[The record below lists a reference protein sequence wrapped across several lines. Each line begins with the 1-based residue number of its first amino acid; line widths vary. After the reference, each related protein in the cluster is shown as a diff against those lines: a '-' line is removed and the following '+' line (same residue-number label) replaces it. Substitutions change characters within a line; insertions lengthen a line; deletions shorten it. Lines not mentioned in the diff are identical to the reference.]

1 MPLFFIPQWIFTAMI
16 KQPFAMVGLSLV
28 LFSMSGNVSG
38 ETNADDLNK
47 SKQKISQTDQSG
59 INSQK
64 RVNDLDEQSQALLM
78 EYRQVLAETEQLAL
92 YNRQMTAIVNSQ
104 EEELVSIAT
113 QIDEIERTERGI
125 LPLMSRML
133 DSLEQFVELDT
144 PFLKQERDT
153 RIAMLDDLLL
163 QADVTVSEKF
173 RRVLEAYQIE
183 VDYGRNIEA
192 YRAKQ
197 DNISYDFLRIGR
209 LALYRLSNDGQSAW
223 LWHPRKDWIALD
235 SGYMRDLRKA
245 LKVAQQSAAPE
256 LLIVPLPTQASLEAS
271 SERSSASQPSTGGK

>member
-1 MPLFFIPQWIFTAMI
+1 MI
-16 KQPFAMVGLSLV
+16 KQPLAIVGLSLF
-28 LFSMSGNVSG
+28 LVS
-38 ETNADDLNK
+38 TSANASSKTSTDDLNK
-47 SKQKISQTDQSG
+47 SQQKITQTDQSG
-59 INSQK
+59 IKSQTK
-64 RVNDLDEQSQALLM
+64 IDGLDDQSQGLLM

-104 EEELVSIAT
+104 QQELVSIAK
-113 QIDEIERTERGI
+113 QVAEIERTERGI

-144 PFLKQERDT
+144 PFLKQERST

-197 DNISYDFLRIGR
+197 DNVSYDFLRIGR
-209 LALYRLSNDGQSAW
+209 LALYRLSNDGQQAW
-223 LWHPRKDWIALD
+223 VWHPSKDWIALD
-235 SGYMRDLRKA
+235 AGYMRDLRKA

-256 LLIVPLPTQASLEAS
+256 LLIIPLPTQASLNL
-271 SERSSASQPSTGGK
+271 SATSQQSAGDK